1 MLGWFIGK
9 IEWGSGGPGLVRL
22 RRIQICLRQI
32 NPRVPTRKII
42 KIKFNLD
49 MTPKFPYIFGAM
61 FKREIKPPKSKTYFL
76 FGPRQTGKSTF
87 VKSLITRK
95 DLYID
100 LLPQRNFLNYAK
112 NPGRVREEILAH
124 LKQYDNPLCIIDE
137 IQKIPALL
145 DEVHELIESKGIRF
159 ILTGSSAR
167 KLRRGGANL
176 LAGRAYTYHLFPLTF
191 TEIGD
196 QFDLD
201 TALRIG
207 SLPVLWDSREEDS
220 HEFLRS
226 YTETYLKEEVAA
238 EGLVRNIGPFA
249 RFLDIAAAS
258 DGETVNFNNIAR
270 ECSVSVKT
278 AQQYYQILEDTFLA
292 FRLSAWTK
300 SERRRL
306 VSHPRYYFF
315 DTGVTNALAHT
326 LTDQLNPKILGRRFE
341 QFVIC
346 QLMAFIHYKRLDY
359 QLYYWRTNH
368 GAEVDVLLCTG
379 NRIICALEIKSSQNI
394 AREKLSGL
402 KSFMEDNP
410 GVPAYVLGDK
420 QNRRQLQ
427 NNIVVINWDD
437 FILDEM
443 DLYG

>member
-1 MLGWFIGK
+1 
-9 IEWGSGGPGLVRL
+9 
-22 RRIQICLRQI
+22 
-32 NPRVPTRKII
+32 
-42 KIKFNLD
+42 
-49 MTPKFPYIFGAM
+49 M
-61 FKREIKPPKSKTYFL
+61 FKREINPLKSKSYFL

-87 VKSLITRK
+87 VKSLLRSK

-112 NPGRVREEILAH
+112 NPGRVREEILAQ
-124 LKQYDNPLCIIDE
+124 LKLNKNPLCVIDE
-137 IQKIPALL
+137 IQKIPAIL

-191 TEIGD
+191 TELGGR
-196 QFDLD
+196 FDLD
-201 TALRIG
+201 KALKIG
-207 SLPVLWDSREEDS
+207 GLPVLWASDKEDRQ
-220 HEFLRS
+220 EFLKS

-249 RFLDIAAAS
+249 QFLDIAAAN

-278 AQQYYQILEDTFLA
+278 VQQYYQILEDTFLA
-292 FRLSAWTK
+292 FRLPAWRR
-300 SERRRL
+300 SQRRRL

-326 LTDQLNPKILGRRFE
+326 LTDQLNPKIFGRRFE

-346 QLMAFIHYKRLDY
+346 QLMAFIHYNRFDC

-379 NRIICALEIKSSQNI
+379 NRILCAVEIKSSQNV
-394 AREKLSGL
+394 ANEKLAGL
-402 KSFMEDNP
+402 KSFIEDNP
-410 GVPAYVLGDK
+410 GIPAYVLGYR

-427 NNIVVINWDD
+427 KNIIVINWDD
-437 FILDEM
+437 FILEE
-443 DLYG
+443 LESVLT

>member
-1 MLGWFIGK
+1 
-9 IEWGSGGPGLVRL
+9 
-22 RRIQICLRQI
+22 
-32 NPRVPTRKII
+32 
-42 KIKFNLD
+42 
-49 MTPKFPYIFGAM
+49 M
-61 FKREIKPPKSKTYFL
+61 FKREINPAKSKSYFL

-87 VKSLITRK
+87 VKSLINRK

-112 NPGRVREEILAH
+112 NPGRLREEILAH
-124 LKQYDNPLCIIDE
+124 LRRYHDPLCIVDE

-145 DEVHELIESKGIRF
+145 DEVHELIESRGIRF

-191 TEIGD
+191 TEIGSR
-196 QFDLD
+196 FDLSR
-201 TALRIG
+201 ALRLG
-207 SLPVLWDSREEDS
+207 SLPVLWDSREEDA

-226 YTETYLKEEVAA
+226 YTETYLKEEVAT

-249 RFLDIAAAS
+249 KFLDIAAAN

-278 AQQYYQILEDTFLA
+278 VQQYFQILEDTFLA
-292 FRLSAWTK
+292 FRVPAWTK

-315 DTGVTNALAHT
+315 DTGVTNALAHA
-326 LTDQLNPKILGRRFE
+326 LTDQLNPKVFGRRFE

-346 QLMAFIHYKRLDY
+346 QLMTFIHYKRLDC

-368 GAEVDVLLCTG
+368 GAEVDLLLCAG
-379 NRIICALEIKSSQNI
+379 NRISCAVEIKSSQNI
-394 AREKLSGL
+394 AGEQLGGL
-402 KSFMEDNP
+402 KSFMLDNP
-410 GVPAYVLGDK
+410 GIPAYVLGDR
-420 QNRRQLQ
+420 QNRRRLHDD
-427 NNIVVINWDD
+427 ITVINWDE
-437 FILDEM
+437 FILEE
-443 DLYG
+443 LEFCG

>member
-1 MLGWFIGK
+1 MF
-9 IEWGSGGPGLVRL
+9 
-22 RRIQICLRQI
+22 RREI
-32 NPRVPTRKII
+32 NPV
-42 KIKFNLD
+42 
-49 MTPKFPYIFGAM
+49 
-61 FKREIKPPKSKTYFL
+61 KSKSYFL

-87 VKSLITRK
+87 VKSLISRK

-112 NPGRVREEILAH
+112 NPGRMREEILAH
-124 LKQYDNPLCIIDE
+124 LKRYDSPLCIIDE

-145 DEVHELIESKGIRF
+145 DEIHELIESKGIRF

-191 TEIGD
+191 TELGH

-201 TALRIG
+201 KALKTG
-207 SLPVLWDSREEDS
+207 TLPVLWGSREEDS
-220 HEFLRS
+220 QEFLRS
-226 YTETYLKEEVAA
+226 YTETYLKEEIAA
-238 EGLVRNIGPFA
+238 EGLVRNVGPFA
-249 RFLDIAAAS
+249 QFLDIAAAN

-278 AQQYYQILEDTFLA
+278 AKEYYQILEDTFLA
-292 FRLSAWTK
+292 FKLPAWTR

-315 DTGVTNALAHT
+315 DTGITNELAHT

-346 QLMAFIHYKRLDY
+346 QLMASVYYNRLDC

-368 GAEVDVLLCTG
+368 GAEVDVLLTTG

-394 AREKLSGL
+394 VKEKLAGL
-402 KSFMEDNP
+402 KSFIDDNP
-410 GVPAYVLGDK
+410 SVPAFVLGVR

-427 NNIVVINWDD
+427 NNITVINWDD
-437 FILDEM
+437 FISGELGH
-443 DLYG
+443 LSLTP

>member
-1 MLGWFIGK
+1 M
-9 IEWGSGGPGLVRL
+9 
-22 RRIQICLRQI
+22 
-32 NPRVPTRKII
+32 
-42 KIKFNLD
+42 FN
-49 MTPKFPYIFGAM
+49 
-61 FKREIKPPKSKTYFL
+61 REIKPHKSKSYFL

-87 VKSLITRK
+87 VKSLITGK

-124 LKQYDNPLCIIDE
+124 LERYDNPLCVIDE

-145 DEVHELIESKGIRF
+145 DEVHELVESKGIHF

-176 LAGRAYTYHLFPLTF
+176 LAGRAYTYYLFPLTF

-201 TALRIG
+201 KALAIG
-207 SLPVLWDSREEDS
+207 TLPVLWGSRKEDPF
-220 HEFLRS
+220 EFLKS

-249 RFLDIAAAS
+249 QFLDIAAAN

-278 AQQYYQILEDTFLA
+278 VQQYYQILEDTFLS
-292 FRLSAWTK
+292 LKLPAWTR

-315 DTGVTNALAHT
+315 DTGVTNSLAHT
-326 LTDQLNPKILGRRFE
+326 LTDQLNPKIFGRRFE
-341 QFVIC
+341 QLVIC
-346 QLMAFIHYKRLDY
+346 QLMAFIHYKRLDC

-379 NRIICALEIKSSQNI
+379 NRMICALEIKSSQNI
-394 AREKLSGL
+394 AGERLAGL
-402 KSFMEDNP
+402 RSFMEDNP
-410 GVPAYVLGDK
+410 GVPAYVLGQR
-420 QNRRQLQ
+420 QNRRRLQ
-427 NNIVVINWDD
+427 NNITVMNWND
-437 FILDEM
+437 FILEE
-443 DLYG
+443 LELCG

>member
-1 MLGWFIGK
+1 
-9 IEWGSGGPGLVRL
+9 
-22 RRIQICLRQI
+22 
-32 NPRVPTRKII
+32 
-42 KIKFNLD
+42 
-49 MTPKFPYIFGAM
+49 M
-61 FKREIKPPKSKTYFL
+61 FKREINPIKTKSYFL

-87 VKSLITRK
+87 VKSLLGPK
-95 DLYID
+95 DIYID

-112 NPGRVREEILAH
+112 NPGRIREEILAH
-124 LKQYDNPLCIIDE
+124 LKTYEDPLVVIDE

-145 DEVHELIESKGIRF
+145 DEVHELIESRNIKF

-191 TEIGD
+191 TETGAE
-196 QFDLD
+196 FDLAS
-201 TALRIG
+201 ALQRG
-207 SLPVLWDSREEDS
+207 TLPLLWATDKENPR
-220 HEFLRS
+220 EFLRS

-249 RFLDIAAAS
+249 QFLDIAAAN

-270 ECSVSVKT
+270 ECAVSVKT
-278 AQQYYQILEDTFLA
+278 VQQYYQILEDTFLA
-292 FRLSAWTK
+292 FKLPAWKK

-326 LTDQLNPKILGRRFE
+326 LTDQMNPNIFGRRFE

-346 QLMAFIHYKRLDY
+346 QMTAFIQYKRLDL

-368 GAEVDVLLCTG
+368 GAEVDVLLCQG
-379 NRIICALEIKSSQNI
+379 NSIICALEIKSSQNI
-394 AREKLSGL
+394 VKEQLAGL
-402 KSFMEDNP
+402 MSFLADNSH
-410 GVPAYVLGDK
+410 VPAYVLGRN
-420 QNRRQLQ
+420 QNRRQLKS
-427 NNIVVINWDD
+427 NITVMNWDE
-437 FILDEM
+437 FISEKLEHCA
-443 DLYG
+443 